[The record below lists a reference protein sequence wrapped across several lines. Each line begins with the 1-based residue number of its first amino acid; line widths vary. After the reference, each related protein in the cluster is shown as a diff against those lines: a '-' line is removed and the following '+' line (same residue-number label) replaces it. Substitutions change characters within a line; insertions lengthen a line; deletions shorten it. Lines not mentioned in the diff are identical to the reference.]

1 MFIHGKGK
9 KTSNNNNNNHNNDH
23 DKKEKLTI
31 PKTDNKKHEDL
42 KKNYNNNKQKIKTI
56 STN

>member
-1 MFIHGKGK
+1 LPASREELLLFIHGKGK

-42 KKNYNNNKQKIKTI
+42 KKKL
-56 STN
+56 